1 MTSSEEVRKRLD
13 HPVIDVDGHVF
24 EFEPAFLD
32 YVRQAGG
39 ADLAERCRALTEG
52 ALFRW
57 YRLSPRERR
66 EQRVTRPPWWGMPTH
81 DTRDFATTM
90 LPKLLHERL
99 PEFGIDFTVIYPT
112 MGLFHNKIAG
122 EELGPVIIRALNTF
136 YADLFRGL
144 SDRIAPAAIIP
155 MESPRQAIAE
165 LEHAVQ
171 VLGFKAIVFASVTPR
186 PGPAPW
192 LDNYA
197 LDSAHDYDPFWA
209 RCVELKV
216 APTAHL
222 AGLWGAR
229 TSPSSYVYNHIGMFA
244 SAGEALCK
252 ALFLGGVTRRFPELK
267 FAFLEGG
274 VAWACTLF
282 SDLVEHWKKRNRQ
295 AVLRYD
301 PSRLD
306 AARLRELCARYGG
319 SLTEGRL
326 DRVLDLPLLR
336 QGWTQEPDMLDEWSR
351 CGIERPEDV
360 RDLFVPSFYFG
371 CEGEDPMNAWAFNS
385 RVNPLGARLKAV
397 FGSDLGHWDV
407 PEPAE
412 LLSEAH
418 ELVEKGLLSK
428 EDFRDFV
435 FVNPVSLHAGMN
447 PAFFKGTAV
456 ESAVDRLLASGRV

>member
-1 MTSSEEVRKRLD
+1 
-13 HPVIDVDGHVF
+13 
-24 EFEPAFLD
+24 
-32 YVRQAGG
+32 
-39 ADLAERCRALTEG
+39 
-52 ALFRW
+52 
-57 YRLSPRERR
+57 
-66 EQRVTRPPWWGMPTH
+66 
-81 DTRDFATTM
+81 
-90 LPKLLHERL
+90 
-99 PEFGIDFTVIYPT
+99 
-112 MGLFHNKIAG
+112 
-122 EELGPVIIRALNTF
+122 
-136 YADLFRGL
+136 
-144 SDRIAPAAIIP
+144 
-155 MESPRQAIAE
+155 
-165 LEHAVQ
+165 
-171 VLGFKAIVFASVTPR
+171 
-186 PGPAPW
+186 
-192 LDNYA
+192 
-197 LDSAHDYDPFWA
+197 
-209 RCVELKV
+209 VELKV

-229 TSPSSYVYNHIGMFA
+229 TSPSNYVYNHIGMFA